1 MKSLEVITVAS
12 TGREG
17 RECVL
22 ETGLARTHLFV
33 SSSHEGVGIGVQ
45 GSKNNDEIWNRL
57 WTLVTCL
64 WGKGEAEMASIF

>member
-1 MKSLEVITVAS
+1 M
-12 TGREG
+12 
-17 RECVL
+17 
-22 ETGLARTHLFV
+22 GLARTHLFV

-45 GSKNNDEIWNRL
+45 GSKNNNEIWNLL